1 MATPIPELIGS
12 PLPAISVILPVL
24 NEESHLEG
32 AVLSVLSQDY
42 RGPLEII
49 LALGP
54 SRDRTNE
61 IATKLASHD
70 NRVKLLD
77 SPTGKTAAGLNLAL
91 AASKSPV
98 VVRVDGHAQIPNNY
112 ISLIVEILNKT
123 GAVNVGGVMAA
134 VGTTA
139 FERAVAGAMRS
150 PLGVGASR
158 FHTGGEAGEV
168 DTVYLGAFR
177 REALVAIGGFD
188 GDDNAANV
196 KYLYYTSDGGKTW
209 GNPSNRLDPTGVLS
223 TSQEI
228 TLKMFSDFNNNIVV
242 IGDRGGFIRYSPNN
256 GHNWYEIIP
265 AGGLSNIQSAYYKDD
280 VLIIGTIGGI
290 IYTGTIQP
298 PDYLFIGGTQYTDIS
313 GSIITDSAFCSETN
327 QLFFIGGNS
336 IYSYTVN
343 ESLLTY
349 NGPPVNTS
357 ISGASYKK
365 IKFNLI
371 IRFIKKY
378 KPIVLVL
385 NAINAMI
392 TVKIGVK
399 LFNIPQ
405 NPLLS
410 PVPA

>member
-61 IATKLASHD
+61 IAAKLASQD

-77 SPTGKTAAGLNLAL
+77 SPTGKTATGLNLAL

-188 GDDNAANV
+188 ERFTRAQDWELNFRLRENGGVIYFDPRLHVTYRPRSSVGALAKQYFEYGRWRRVVSRRHSGTINYR
-196 KYLYYTSDGGKTW
+196 YLAPPFALLGFSV
-209 GNPSNRLDPTGVLS
+209 SLVLGVLLSSIFFIPALVYLLFVVLASLKIS
-223 TSQEI
+223 TSVGEY
-228 TLKMFSDFNNNIVV
+228 LLLLVV
-242 IGDRGGFIRYSPNN
+242 IPTMHFAWGAGFISSPKT
-256 GHNWYEIIP
+256 
-265 AGGLSNIQSAYYKDD
+265 L
-280 VLIIGTIGGI
+280 
-290 IYTGTIQP
+290 
-298 PDYLFIGGTQYTDIS
+298 
-313 GSIITDSAFCSETN
+313 
-327 QLFFIGGNS
+327 
-336 IYSYTVN
+336 
-343 ESLLTY
+343 
-349 NGPPVNTS
+349 
-357 ISGASYKK
+357 
-365 IKFNLI
+365 
-371 IRFIKKY
+371 
-378 KPIVLVL
+378 
-385 NAINAMI
+385 
-392 TVKIGVK
+392 
-399 LFNIPQ
+399 
-405 NPLLS
+405 
-410 PVPA
+410 VPASQ

>member
-32 AVLSVLSQDY
+32 AVLSALSQDY

-61 IATKLASHD
+61 IATKLASQD
-70 NRVKLLD
+70 NRVKLID
-77 SPTGKTAAGLNLAL
+77 SPTGKTAAGLNIAL

-98 VVRVDGHAQIPNNY
+98 VVRVDGHAQIPKNY

-188 GDDNAANV
+188 ERFTRAQDWELNFRLRENGGVIYFDPRLHVTYRPRSSVGALAKQYFEYGRWRRVVSRRHSGTINYR
-196 KYLYYTSDGGKTW
+196 YLAPPFALLGFSASLVLGI
-209 GNPSNRLDPTGVLS
+209 VLS
-223 TSQEI
+223 SIFFIPALVYLLFVVLASLKISTSIREY
-228 TLKMFSDFNNNIVV
+228 LLLLLV
-242 IGDRGGFIRYSPNN
+242 IPTMHFAWGAGFISSPKT
-256 GHNWYEIIP
+256 
-265 AGGLSNIQSAYYKDD
+265 L
-280 VLIIGTIGGI
+280 
-290 IYTGTIQP
+290 
-298 PDYLFIGGTQYTDIS
+298 
-313 GSIITDSAFCSETN
+313 
-327 QLFFIGGNS
+327 
-336 IYSYTVN
+336 
-343 ESLLTY
+343 
-349 NGPPVNTS
+349 
-357 ISGASYKK
+357 
-365 IKFNLI
+365 
-371 IRFIKKY
+371 
-378 KPIVLVL
+378 
-385 NAINAMI
+385 
-392 TVKIGVK
+392 
-399 LFNIPQ
+399 
-405 NPLLS
+405 
-410 PVPA
+410 VPASQ

>member
-61 IATKLASHD
+61 IAAKLASQD

-112 ISLIVEILNKT
+112 ISLIVDILNKT

-188 GDDNAANV
+188 ERFTRAQDWELNFRLRENGGVIYFDPRLHVTYRPRSSVGALAKQYFEYGRWRRVVSRRHSGTINYR
-196 KYLYYTSDGGKTW
+196 YLAPPFALLGFSV
-209 GNPSNRLDPTGVLS
+209 SLVLGVLLSSIFFIPALVYLLFVVLASLKIS
-223 TSQEI
+223 TSVGEY
-228 TLKMFSDFNNNIVV
+228 LLLLVV
-242 IGDRGGFIRYSPNN
+242 IPTMHFAWGAGFISSPKT
-256 GHNWYEIIP
+256 
-265 AGGLSNIQSAYYKDD
+265 L
-280 VLIIGTIGGI
+280 
-290 IYTGTIQP
+290 
-298 PDYLFIGGTQYTDIS
+298 
-313 GSIITDSAFCSETN
+313 
-327 QLFFIGGNS
+327 
-336 IYSYTVN
+336 
-343 ESLLTY
+343 
-349 NGPPVNTS
+349 
-357 ISGASYKK
+357 
-365 IKFNLI
+365 
-371 IRFIKKY
+371 
-378 KPIVLVL
+378 
-385 NAINAMI
+385 
-392 TVKIGVK
+392 
-399 LFNIPQ
+399 
-405 NPLLS
+405 
-410 PVPA
+410 VPASQ

>member
-24 NEESHLEG
+24 NEESHLES

-61 IATKLASHD
+61 IAAKLASQD

-188 GDDNAANV
+188 ERFTRAQDWELNFRLRENGGVIYFDPRLHVTYRPRSSVSALAKQYFEYGRWRRVVSRRHSGTINYR
-196 KYLYYTSDGGKTW
+196 YLAPPFALLGFSV
-209 GNPSNRLDPTGVLS
+209 SLVLGVLLSSIFFIPALVYLLFVVLASLKIS
-223 TSQEI
+223 TSIGEY
-228 TLKMFSDFNNNIVV
+228 LLLLLV
-242 IGDRGGFIRYSPNN
+242 IPTMHFAWGAGFISSPKT
-256 GHNWYEIIP
+256 
-265 AGGLSNIQSAYYKDD
+265 L
-280 VLIIGTIGGI
+280 
-290 IYTGTIQP
+290 
-298 PDYLFIGGTQYTDIS
+298 
-313 GSIITDSAFCSETN
+313 
-327 QLFFIGGNS
+327 
-336 IYSYTVN
+336 
-343 ESLLTY
+343 
-349 NGPPVNTS
+349 
-357 ISGASYKK
+357 
-365 IKFNLI
+365 
-371 IRFIKKY
+371 
-378 KPIVLVL
+378 
-385 NAINAMI
+385 
-392 TVKIGVK
+392 
-399 LFNIPQ
+399 
-405 NPLLS
+405 
-410 PVPA
+410 VPASQ

>member
-24 NEESHLEG
+24 NEESHLES

-61 IATKLASHD
+61 IAAKLASQD

-188 GDDNAANV
+188 ERFTRAQDWELNFRLRENGGVIYFDPRLHVTYRPRSSVGALAKQYFEYGRWRRVVSRRHSGTINYR
-196 KYLYYTSDGGKTW
+196 YLAPPFALLGFSTSVV
-209 GNPSNRLDPTGVLS
+209 LGVLLSSIFFFPALVYLLFVVLASLKIS
-223 TSQEI
+223 TSVGEY
-228 TLKMFSDFNNNIVV
+228 LLLLVV
-242 IGDRGGFIRYSPNN
+242 IPTMHFAWGAGFISSPKT
-256 GHNWYEIIP
+256 
-265 AGGLSNIQSAYYKDD
+265 L
-280 VLIIGTIGGI
+280 
-290 IYTGTIQP
+290 
-298 PDYLFIGGTQYTDIS
+298 
-313 GSIITDSAFCSETN
+313 
-327 QLFFIGGNS
+327 
-336 IYSYTVN
+336 
-343 ESLLTY
+343 
-349 NGPPVNTS
+349 
-357 ISGASYKK
+357 
-365 IKFNLI
+365 
-371 IRFIKKY
+371 
-378 KPIVLVL
+378 
-385 NAINAMI
+385 
-392 TVKIGVK
+392 
-399 LFNIPQ
+399 
-405 NPLLS
+405 
-410 PVPA
+410 VPASQ

>member
-61 IATKLASHD
+61 IATKLASQD
-70 NRVKLLD
+70 NRVKLID

-98 VVRVDGHAQIPNNY
+98 VVRVDGHAQIPKNY

-188 GDDNAANV
+188 ERFTRAQDWELNFRLRENGGVIYFDPRLHVTYRPRSSVGALAKQYFEYGRWRRVVSRRHSGTINYR
-196 KYLYYTSDGGKTW
+196 YLAPPFALLGFSA
-209 GNPSNRLDPTGVLS
+209 SLVLGIALSSIFFIPALVYLLFVVLASLKIS
-223 TSQEI
+223 TSIGEY
-228 TLKMFSDFNNNIVV
+228 LLLLLV
-242 IGDRGGFIRYSPNN
+242 IPTMHFAWGAGFISSPKT
-256 GHNWYEIIP
+256 
-265 AGGLSNIQSAYYKDD
+265 L
-280 VLIIGTIGGI
+280 
-290 IYTGTIQP
+290 
-298 PDYLFIGGTQYTDIS
+298 
-313 GSIITDSAFCSETN
+313 
-327 QLFFIGGNS
+327 
-336 IYSYTVN
+336 
-343 ESLLTY
+343 
-349 NGPPVNTS
+349 
-357 ISGASYKK
+357 
-365 IKFNLI
+365 
-371 IRFIKKY
+371 
-378 KPIVLVL
+378 
-385 NAINAMI
+385 
-392 TVKIGVK
+392 
-399 LFNIPQ
+399 
-405 NPLLS
+405 
-410 PVPA
+410 VPASQ

>member
-61 IATKLASHD
+61 IATKLASQD
-70 NRVKLLD
+70 NRVKLID

-98 VVRVDGHAQIPNNY
+98 VVRVDGHAQIPKNY

-188 GDDNAANV
+188 ERFTRAQDWELNFRLRENGGVIYFDPRLHVTYRPRSSVGSLAKQYFEYGRWRRVVSRRHSGTINYR
-196 KYLYYTSDGGKTW
+196 YLAPPFALLGFSA
-209 GNPSNRLDPTGVLS
+209 SLVLGIALSSIFFIPALVYLLFVVLASLKIS
-223 TSQEI
+223 TSIGEY
-228 TLKMFSDFNNNIVV
+228 LLLLLV
-242 IGDRGGFIRYSPNN
+242 IPTMHFAWGAGFISSPKT
-256 GHNWYEIIP
+256 
-265 AGGLSNIQSAYYKDD
+265 L
-280 VLIIGTIGGI
+280 
-290 IYTGTIQP
+290 
-298 PDYLFIGGTQYTDIS
+298 
-313 GSIITDSAFCSETN
+313 
-327 QLFFIGGNS
+327 
-336 IYSYTVN
+336 
-343 ESLLTY
+343 
-349 NGPPVNTS
+349 
-357 ISGASYKK
+357 
-365 IKFNLI
+365 
-371 IRFIKKY
+371 
-378 KPIVLVL
+378 
-385 NAINAMI
+385 
-392 TVKIGVK
+392 
-399 LFNIPQ
+399 
-405 NPLLS
+405 
-410 PVPA
+410 VPASQ

>member
-24 NEESHLEG
+24 NEESHLES

-61 IATKLASHD
+61 IAAKLASQD

-98 VVRVDGHAQIPNNY
+98 VVRVDGHAQIPSNY

-134 VGTTA
+134 IGTTA

-177 REALVAIGGFD
+177 REALIAIGGFD
-188 GDDNAANV
+188 ERFTRAQDWELNFRLRENGGVIYFDPRLHVTYRPRSSVGALAKQYFEYGRWRRVVSRRHSGTINYR
-196 KYLYYTSDGGKTW
+196 YLAPPFALLGFSV
-209 GNPSNRLDPTGVLS
+209 SLVLGVLLSSIFFIPALVYLLFVVLASLKIS
-223 TSQEI
+223 TSVGEY
-228 TLKMFSDFNNNIVV
+228 LLLLVV
-242 IGDRGGFIRYSPNN
+242 IPTMHFAWGAGFISSPKT
-256 GHNWYEIIP
+256 
-265 AGGLSNIQSAYYKDD
+265 L
-280 VLIIGTIGGI
+280 
-290 IYTGTIQP
+290 
-298 PDYLFIGGTQYTDIS
+298 
-313 GSIITDSAFCSETN
+313 
-327 QLFFIGGNS
+327 
-336 IYSYTVN
+336 
-343 ESLLTY
+343 
-349 NGPPVNTS
+349 
-357 ISGASYKK
+357 
-365 IKFNLI
+365 
-371 IRFIKKY
+371 
-378 KPIVLVL
+378 
-385 NAINAMI
+385 
-392 TVKIGVK
+392 
-399 LFNIPQ
+399 
-405 NPLLS
+405 
-410 PVPA
+410 VPASQ

>member
-1 MATPIPELIGS
+1 MATPILELIGS

-61 IATKLASHD
+61 IATKLASQD
-70 NRVKLLD
+70 NRVKLID

-98 VVRVDGHAQIPNNY
+98 VVRVDGHAQIPKNY

-188 GDDNAANV
+188 ERFTRAQDWELNFRLRENGGVIYFDPRLHVTYRPRSSVSALAKQYFEYGRWRRVVSRRHSGTINYR
-196 KYLYYTSDGGKTW
+196 YLAPPFALLGFSASLVLGI
-209 GNPSNRLDPTGVLS
+209 VLS
-223 TSQEI
+223 SIFFIPALVYLLFVVLASLKISTSIREY
-228 TLKMFSDFNNNIVV
+228 LLLLLV
-242 IGDRGGFIRYSPNN
+242 IPTMHFAWGAGFISSPKT
-256 GHNWYEIIP
+256 
-265 AGGLSNIQSAYYKDD
+265 L
-280 VLIIGTIGGI
+280 
-290 IYTGTIQP
+290 
-298 PDYLFIGGTQYTDIS
+298 
-313 GSIITDSAFCSETN
+313 
-327 QLFFIGGNS
+327 
-336 IYSYTVN
+336 
-343 ESLLTY
+343 
-349 NGPPVNTS
+349 
-357 ISGASYKK
+357 
-365 IKFNLI
+365 
-371 IRFIKKY
+371 
-378 KPIVLVL
+378 
-385 NAINAMI
+385 
-392 TVKIGVK
+392 
-399 LFNIPQ
+399 
-405 NPLLS
+405 
-410 PVPA
+410 VPASQ